1 MAWFGRKKDRVI
13 DLGKRYNKMQEKK
26 LEVPSPISN
35 DNVASGLGFLSDIA
49 SSVSNSSENE
59 NDSNYVNL
67 SDTEDRK
74 SKIARRL
81 LDMTDKIEDL
91 SNQIYHL
98 KQRME
103 VLEKKMKVS
112 FE

>member
-1 MAWFGRKKDRVI
+1 MAWFGRKKDRFI
-13 DLGKRYNKMQEKK
+13 DLSKKYNVPEKK
-26 LEVPSPISN
+26 LETLAPVSE
-35 DNVASGLGFLSDIA
+35 NVASGLGFLGDIA
-49 SSVSNSSENE
+49 SSVSNSSDNE

-67 SDTEDRK
+67 SDAEDRK
-74 SKIARRL
+74 SKIAKRL
-81 LDMTDKIEDL
+81 LDMTNKIEDL